1 MQDYTGQQIGDY
13 QVLRRVGRGAMAD
26 VYLAEQLSLGRQVAL
41 KVLKVDLASDA
52 TYVSRFQHEARSAA
66 QLVHANIVQVYE
78 VGRDADAHFIAQE
91 YVAGK
96 NLGELAKQQG
106 RLQPGLVL
114 DILRQSAAAL
124 HKALEGGVVHR
135 DIKPENLMLTQSGEL
150 KVADFG
156 LARLAVPSQQQL
168 TQVGVTMGTPL
179 YMSPEQIEGRPVD
192 VRSDLYSLGV
202 TAYHLLSGEPPF
214 RGDTPLAVAV
224 QHLNNRATPLAD
236 ADPSMPVRLSQVV
249 EKLMAK
255 EPGHRYQTPGEL
267 LADLRDLARVA
278 ADEGWAD
285 GPEHWTSIDLTA
297 LRGGGHAATERLDTL
312 MKQAARL
319 SPARSAWARVA
330 AIAVLM
336 VVAGGFIAMATQ
348 PSPLLP
354 THRAPVPV
362 KEDVLSQLFYAKQVD
377 TEAAWKAVKQNF
389 DDLDILHE
397 MMADQGLA
405 RWLLREGR
413 YQSARDV
420 CIRLY
425 DVAGASD
432 VAVRNFA
439 AAGLT
444 VALVGMDYWDQAR
457 ETVGWFDPEY
467 RPEFE
472 AFEPQ
477 LAQMYA
483 EALSRLDSHQ
493 VADLAQP

>member
-13 QVLRRVGRGAMAD
+13 QVLRRLGRGAMAD
-26 VYLAEQLSLGRQVAL
+26 VYLAEQLSLSRQVAL
-41 KVLKVDLASDA
+41 KILKSDLASDA
-52 TYVSRFQHEARSAA
+52 TYVSRFQHEAKSAA

-96 NLGELAKQQG
+96 NLGELAQQQG

-202 TAYHLLSGEPPF
+202 TAYHLLAGEPPF

-224 QHLNNRATPLAD
+224 QHLNNRAAPLAD
-236 ADPSMPVRLSQVV
+236 NDPLMPVRLSQVV

-255 EPGHRYQTPGEL
+255 APGDRYQTPGEL
-267 LADLRDLARVA
+267 VADLRDLARVA

-285 GPEHWTSIDLTA
+285 GPEHWTSIDLNA
-297 LRGGGHAATERLDTL
+297 LRGGGHAATEQLDTL

-319 SPARSAWARVA
+319 SPARSGWGRGA
-330 AIAVLM
+330 AIVVLM
-336 VVAGGFIAMATQ
+336 LLAGGLIAMATQ
-348 PSPLLP
+348 PAPLLP
-354 THRAPVPV
+354 KQRAPVAV
-362 KEDVLSQLFYAKQVD
+362 KDDVLSQLFHAKQVD
-377 TEAAWKAVKQNF
+377 TEAAWLAVKQNF
-389 DDLDILHE
+389 SDLDILHE

-405 RWLLREGR
+405 RWSLKEGR
-413 YQSARDV
+413 YESARDV
-420 CIRLY
+420 CLRLY
-425 DVAGASD
+425 DMAGASD

-444 VALVGMDYWDQAR
+444 IAFVGMDYWDQAR
-457 ETVGWFDPEY
+457 ETVGWFDPDY
-467 RPEFE
+467 RAEFE
-472 AFEPQ
+472 SLEPQ
-477 LAQMYA
+477 LSQMYD
-483 EALSRLDSHQ
+483 EALNRLDARQ
-493 VADLAQP
+493 FAEQPSP